1 MVTLTID
8 GRTVSVPEGTT
19 ILEAAQTLRI
29 SIPTLCYL
37 KDINEI
43 GACRICMVE
52 VEGYARLVPS
62 CDSAVSEGMV
72 VYTSSPRVREAR
84 RVNLRLLLSQHETK
98 CTKCTRSGNCKLQQ
112 LTNDYNLL
120 GDHYIDDLKN
130 IPTDYSNPV
139 VRIENRCVKC
149 MRCIQV
155 CEKIQG
161 MGIWDLM
168 GTGTRTTVGVAHTR
182 TLGESDCTFCGQ
194 CITHCPVG
202 GLQEHDDTGKVFDA
216 LANKDRITVV
226 QVAPAV
232 RAAWAEFYHLD
243 PKFAT
248 AERMVTALKTMGF
261 DYVFDTDFA
270 ADLTIMEEGSEFIER
285 FTHRNKYHWPMFTSC
300 CPGWVRFLKGQFP
313 SYTENLSTAKSPQQM
328 FGAVAKSYFAQKIGV
343 DPKKLFVVSI
353 MPCTAKKAEC
363 ALPTMKDEQGDP
375 DVDVVLTTR
384 EIVRMLRGE
393 QINPAVLPETPFDSP
408 LGTGTGAA
416 VVFGATGGVMDAA
429 LRSAYYLITG
439 KEPKPDAFSAVRGM
453 DSWKEAV
460 FTIPGAGNVR
470 VAVVSGLG
478 NTRKLMHAIDEGDV
492 DYDFVEVMAF
502 PGGGAGRAGAGSIS
516 RRYPV
521 EHRQECQGAVLPP
534 EQGRAG
540 AVPGIPESS
549 AGRKVPP
556 SAAHRPQRLEDAQR
570 KVKGRPTRAFLFMK
584 RLQKRTA
591 GGGPLQLGLLT
602 HGCAAVGAELAVA
615 CGAADGADLEGHLG
629 LVHRRLVLPG
639 LAGLQL
645 GDTLLAGVDGSHH
658 VLDGVG
664 DVALVLR
671 HEPFADGAVV
681 LLNGALL
688 AILVLAVSLRV
699 WALSAATSARSLA
712 LSTAMPA
719 YSCAFLLM
727 SLRIPIVTTPF
738 HISRLSRRVH
748 TRDSA
753 RHIFLLTPV

>member
-492 DYDFVEVMAF
+492 DYDFVEVMAC
-502 PGGGAGRAGAGSIS
+502 PGGCAGGGGQPIHDGQELAAYRGDILWSIDKS
-516 RRYPV
+516 AKVRFS
-521 EHRQECQGAVLPP
+521 HRNKDVQALYREFLKAPLG
-534 EQGRAG
+534 EK
-540 AVPGIPESS
+540 S
-549 AGRKVPP
+549 
-556 SAAHRPQRLEDAQR
+556 HRPQRLEDAQR
-570 KVKGRPTRAFLFMK
+570 KVKGRPARAFLFMK

-591 GGGPLQLGLLT
+591 GGGPLFSVFYSPMGAPQWGQNLLSLAAPQTGQTLKVTSDSSTAGSSFRGLL
-602 HGCAAVGAELAVA
+602 ASSWAI
-615 CGAADGADLEGHLG
+615 
-629 LVHRRLVLPG
+629 RS
-639 LAGLQL
+639 
-645 GDTLLAGVDGSHH
+645 LLA
-658 VLDGVG
+658 LT
-664 DVALVLR
+664 
-671 HEPFADGAVV
+671 
-681 LLNGALL
+681 
-688 AILVLAVSLRV
+688 
-699 WALSAATSARSLA
+699 AATTSLTASGTSLWCSATNHSP
-712 LSTAMPA
+712 M
-719 YSCAFLLM
+719 
-727 SLRIPIVTTPF
+727 
-738 HISRLSRRVH
+738 
-748 TRDSA
+748 A
-753 RHIFLLTPV
+753 R